1 MKLIVEQTNLY
12 QQQCQ
17 AKGLN
22 HLPWSALTVPE
33 FKTWLGLLLSM
44 GIVQKAGRIAEYW
57 SLHAATATPHFGLTM
72 SARRFS
78 QIMRFLHFVNNEDPT
93 VDKSQKTFKIQH
105 VVDYLCRRFREVY
118 VPEREV
124 AIDETMLKA
133 KGRFM
138 CKQFVKIKPIKWG
151 IKLFTLAESKTGYV
165 LNILPYSG
173 KRPDTEYSKTTQ
185 TVLDVARY
193 SLNKGHRF
201 FMDNYYMSVELVKV
215 LSENLTLCC
224 GTINAARKGLPKDI
238 SKKCPAVKK
247 LKRGESLKRMK
258 DDMLVV
264 TWQDTRPVNLISNIP
279 GKLHDT
285 PCTRRD
291 KKTGEQIVIPRPD
304 AIQDYNNF
312 MGGVDLSDQRV
323 GTYRRHMKSLTW
335 YLQIFFHMFH
345 LSVVQSFIL
354 YKKLHPDG
362 KSTQRKFTL
371 NLIDELIGGR
381 TYLSKR
387 GRPNVTPARHSASRF
402 NRELEHAPEL
412 QTTQSKCA
420 VHQQRVDTKYSCRA
434 CKVRMCPDPCFY
446 RYHYMKDYEFDDPK
460 KANAAPA
467 RKKKRV

>member
-1 MKLIVEQTNLY
+1 
-12 QQQCQ
+12 
-17 AKGLN
+17 
-22 HLPWSALTVPE
+22 
-33 FKTWLGLLLSM
+33 
-44 GIVQKAGRIAEYW
+44 
-57 SLHAATATPHFGLTM
+57 
-72 SARRFS
+72 
-78 QIMRFLHFVNNEDPT
+78 
-93 VDKSQKTFKIQH
+93 
-105 VVDYLCRRFREVY
+105 
-118 VPEREV
+118 
-124 AIDETMLKA
+124 
-133 KGRFM
+133 
-138 CKQFVKIKPIKWG
+138 
-151 IKLFTLAESKTGYV
+151 
-165 LNILPYSG
+165 
-173 KRPDTEYSKTTQ
+173 
-185 TVLDVARY
+185 
-193 SLNKGHRF
+193 
-201 FMDNYYMSVELVKV
+201 
-215 LSENLTLCC
+215 
-224 GTINAARKGLPKDI
+224 
-238 SKKCPAVKK
+238 
-247 LKRGESLKRMK
+247 
-258 DDMLVV
+258 MLVA

-291 KKTGEQIVIPRPD
+291 KKKPGEQIVIPRPD
-304 AIQDYNNF
+304 AIQNYNNF

-354 YKKLHPDG
+354 YKQLHPDV
-362 KSTQRKFTL
+362 KITQRKFTL
-371 NLIDELIGGR
+371 NLIDELIGGL

-420 VHQQRVDTKYSCRA
+420 VHQQRVDTKYICRA